1 MEKGTLNAA
10 ILTTRGC
17 STVSRPRSF
26 RLLLLLLVLAA
37 ALRCGG
43 DITVPAEGL
52 PSHIEI
58 ISGDGQTGVAG
69 ALLSD
74 SLVVRITD
82 SKDRPVADQPVEFA
96 PVGTSAAQD
105 LIPDTAMT
113 GSDGRAWSR
122 WVLGTRVGVVQVKAR
137 ALGRAPVAITFSAT
151 VQPGPPHALS
161 LISGAGQ
168 TGVVGATLDDS
179 LLVQVVDQYNN
190 PVESQAVSWTAE
202 DGGTVSDA
210 TTSTDAAGRA
220 GIRWQ
225 LGDQAGMQTSHAMIA
240 TLPSSALDFT
250 ATALAGN
257 AAAVEKVFGDNQ
269 SAPVGGDLTDSLVI
283 RVVDAFGNGVP
294 GRSLSWVLVGSG
306 SVNPGSSTTDGNGE
320 AFTRWSLGNSA
331 GQQTLRAAVPGFPP
345 VSFVAHAQ
353 SLQPATIAAVTATQL
368 NGIAGQPVTPVPS
381 VEVQDAKGNPV
392 SGVTVTFTVVS
403 GGGEVAIGGNRGK
416 SVNTSTDPAG
426 LAQIASWTLGPVAG
440 SGTVEARASGPSGPL
455 AGSPVSFT
463 AIGSPGNPNQLAFLQ
478 QPGTTVAGQAI
489 TPAITVAVQD
499 ALGNTVL
506 TSSTNVRL
514 ALGNNPAGGTLSGPT
529 AVDAINGVATF
540 SGLSV
545 DRAGT
550 AYTLVAT
557 ASGGLRPATSTGF
570 GIAPAAPAALAIV
583 TQPQAGAASGV
594 PLNPQPV
601 VRLEDGL
608 GNPVSRSNVGITV
621 SITSGGGS
629 LSGNTTAT
637 TNASGVAAFTNL
649 AISGL
654 VGQRILLFSATG
666 LQDVASAP
674 VDLKSGP
681 AAVMALHDG
690 NGQSAPIGT
699 TVAVSPSVAV
709 TDASG
714 NPVAGFT
721 VVYAVATGGGSVTG
735 ANAVTD
741 PSGFATVGSWR
752 LGPAKGSNTLTAT
765 ATALSGSPVIFSAT
779 GRFAYQTIASG
790 SEFSCGLSIAGIAYC
805 WGRNDRGQIGNGNVS
820 DQFSPVSV
828 SGAFQFVTLGLGDS
842 HACGIVASG
851 DAFCWGDNS
860 DGQLGDGTRSD
871 RHTPNPVD
879 GNLKFSSI
887 DGGESHSCGVTTNGT
902 AYCWGRNDRGQLGDG
917 TRFDRFAPVP
927 VAGGIQFAS
936 LALGSRH
943 TCGLSTGGTLYCWG
957 DNGDGQLGD
966 GTTTDHPLPTPVA
979 GGGTWSAFT
988 VGEDFSCAIRTGGSA
1003 FCWGRNDQGQLG
1015 DGSGRDQSSPTPV
1028 DGGLSFIQIE
1038 AGDRHACGIATAGT
1052 AYCWGQNTDGELGDG
1067 SNRDQESPVSVQ
1079 GSRIFAAVNGGG
1091 RHTLAL
1097 DPTGVAYGWGRDAN
1111 GQLGTGTGGNKLSP
1125 VLVIEP

>member
-1 MEKGTLNAA
+1 M
-10 ILTTRGC
+10 
-17 STVSRPRSF
+17 SRPRSF
-26 RLLLLLLVLAA
+26 RLFLLLFVLAV

-69 ALLSD
+69 GLLSD

-82 SKDRPVADQPVEFA
+82 SKDRPVTDQPVEFA
-96 PVGTSAAQD
+96 PVGAGAAQD

-122 WVLGTRVGVVQVKAR
+122 WVLGTRAGAVQVKAR
-137 ALGRAPVAITFSAT
+137 ALGRSPVEVTFSAT
-151 VQPGPPHALS
+151 AQPGPPHALS

-168 TGVVGATLDDS
+168 TGLVGGTLDDS
-179 LLVQVVDQYNN
+179 LLVRVVDQYNN
-190 PVESQAVSWTAE
+190 PIESQVVSWTAE

-225 LGDQAGMQTSHAMIA
+225 LGDQAGVQTSHAMIG

-250 ATALAGN
+250 ATALPD
-257 AAAVEKVFGDNQ
+257 AAVAVEKVFGDNQ

-294 GRSLSWVLVGSG
+294 GRSLSWVLVGTGG
-306 SVNPGSSTTDGNGE
+306 SVNPGSSTTDDNGE
-320 AFTRWSLGNSA
+320 AFTRWSLGQTA
-331 GQQTLRAAVPGFPP
+331 GQQTLRAAVPGFAPI
-345 VSFVAHAQ
+345 SFIAHAQ
-353 SLQPATIAAVTATQL
+353 SLEPATIAAATATQL
-368 NGIAGQPVTPVPS
+368 NGTAGQPVTPAPS
-381 VEVQDAKGNPV
+381 VEVQDANGNPV
-392 SGVTVTFTVVS
+392 SGITVTFTVVS
-403 GGGEVAIGGNRGK
+403 GGGEVARGSNRGK
-416 SVNTSTDPAG
+416 SITTSTDAAG
-426 LAQIASWTLGPVAG
+426 LAQVASWTLGPVAG

-463 AIGSPGNPNQLAFLQ
+463 GVGSAGNPNQLAFLQ
-478 QPGTTVAGQAI
+478 QPGTAVAGQAI
-489 TPAITVAVQD
+489 SPAITVAVQD
-499 ALGNTVL
+499 AHGNTVL

-529 AVDAINGVATF
+529 AVDAIDGVATF

-545 DRAGT
+545 DRVGT

-557 ASGGLRPATSTGF
+557 ASGGLRSATSTGF
-570 GIAPAAPAALAIV
+570 GIVPATAAQLAIV
-583 TQPQAGAASGV
+583 TQPQAAAANGV

-608 GNPVSRSNVGITV
+608 GNPVSRSNVAITV

-649 AISGL
+649 ALSGS

-681 AAVMALHDG
+681 AAAIALHDG
-690 NGQSAPIGT
+690 NGQSAPVGT
-699 TVAVSPSVAV
+699 TLAVLPSVTV

-714 NPVAGFT
+714 NPVTGFT
-721 VVYAVATGGGSVTG
+721 VVYAVATGRGSVIG
-735 ANAVTD
+735 ANAVSG
-741 PSGFATVGSWR
+741 PSGFATVGGWR
-752 LGPAKGSNTLTAT
+752 LGPAKGTNTLTAT
-765 ATALSGSPVIFSAT
+765 APGLSGSPVIFSAT
-779 GRFAYQTIASG
+779 GRFAYETIAAG
-790 SEFSCGLSIAGIAYC
+790 SEFSCGISTAGIVYC

-828 SGAFQFVTLGLGDS
+828 AGAFQFVAIGLGDS
-842 HACGIVASG
+842 HACGIATSG

-887 DGGESHSCGVTTNGT
+887 DGGESHSCGVTTNGA

-917 TRFDRFAPVP
+917 THFDRFSPVP
-927 VAGGIQFAS
+927 VAGGIQFAR
-936 LALGSRH
+936 LALGSGH
-943 TCGLSTGGTLYCWG
+943 TCGLSTGGTAYCWG

-966 GTTTDHPLPTPVA
+966 GTTTDHSSPTPVA
-979 GGGTWSAFT
+979 GGGTWNT
-988 VGEDFSCAIRTGGSA
+988 VTAGEDFSCAIRTGGSA
-1003 FCWGRNDQGQLG
+1003 SCWGRNDQGQLG
-1015 DGSGRDQSSPTPV
+1015 DGSTRDESSPTPIS
-1028 DGGLSFIQIE
+1028 GGLSFVQIE
-1038 AGDRHACGIATAGT
+1038 AGDRHACGIVTAGT
-1052 AYCWGQNTDGELGDG
+1052 AYCWGQNNDGELGDG
-1067 SNRDQESPVSVQ
+1067 STRDQQSPVSVQ
-1079 GSRIFAAVNGGG
+1079 GSRTFAGVNAGG

-1097 DPTGVAYGWGRDAN
+1097 DPSGIAYGWGRDAN